1 MTVIE
6 WTSDTIIMI
15 KAISLVSVIMWIL
28 YLCKGDNTN
37 E

>member
-1 MTVIE
+1 MTV
-6 WTSDTIIMI
+6 TMI